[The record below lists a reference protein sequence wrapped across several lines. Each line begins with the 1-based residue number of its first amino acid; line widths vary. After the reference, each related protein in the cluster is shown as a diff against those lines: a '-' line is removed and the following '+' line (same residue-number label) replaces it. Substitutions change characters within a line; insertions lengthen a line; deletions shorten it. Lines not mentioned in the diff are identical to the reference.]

1 MHSPSPILKISNL
14 TKNFGGRQG
23 IADFSFHVESQE
35 CLGVIGPNGAGKTT
49 LFNLL
54 TGFYHPTSGSI
65 FWQEKA
71 IHGCSPAWIARQG
84 IARTFQNIRLFKQL
98 SVLENVRIAYD
109 SHLSYTPL
117 GALLRT
123 PCARQQESGSNKAAL
138 ELLGMLGMADM
149 AQQKAGSLSYGF
161 QRRLEIARALALN
174 PKLLLL
180 DEPVAGMNE
189 HEMAQVLDLLRW
201 VQREF
206 SSTFIL
212 IEHHMGFVMELC
224 QRLLVLDFG
233 SLIAEGSPSE
243 IKKNQRVIEAYLG
256 TEQEKY

>member
-1 MHSPSPILKISNL
+1 MPSSSILKTTNL
-14 TKNFGGRQG
+14 TKSFGGRQSLAG
-23 IADFSFHVESQE
+23 LSFYVQPQE
-35 CLGVIGPNGAGKTT
+35 CLGIIGPNGAGKTT

-54 TGFYHPTSGSI
+54 TGFYQPTSGTI
-65 FWQEKA
+65 FWQEKP
-71 IHGCSPAWIARQG
+71 IHTSSPAAIARLG

-109 SHLSYTPL
+109 SRLNYTPL

-123 PCARQQESGSNKAAL
+123 PFARNQEKTSNKKAL
-138 ELLGMLGMADM
+138 ELLDMLGMVHM
-149 AQQKAGSLSYGF
+149 SQQTAGSLPYGF

-189 HEMAQVLDLLRW
+189 HEMAQILDLLRW

-212 IEHHMGFVMELC
+212 IEHHMGFVTELC
-224 QRLLVLDFG
+224 SRLLVLDFG

-243 IKKNQRVIEAYLG
+243 IKNNPRVIEAYLG
-256 TEQEKY
+256 KENL

>member
-1 MHSPSPILKISNL
+1 MANFSSPILQISNL
-14 TKNFGGRQG
+14 TKSFGGRQSL
-23 IADFSFHVESQE
+23 ADVSFHVHPQE
-35 CLGVIGPNGAGKTT
+35 CLGIIGPNGAGKTT

-54 TGFYHPTSGSI
+54 TGFYKPTAGSI
-65 FWQEKA
+65 FWQQKP
-71 IHGCSPAWIARQG
+71 IQGFSPTAIARLG

-109 SHLSYTPL
+109 SRLNYTPM

-123 PCARQQESGSNKAAL
+123 PFARGQEKNSNKAAL
-138 ELLGMLGMADM
+138 ELLEMLGMTEM
-149 AQQKAGSLSYGF
+149 AQQPAGSLPYGF

-189 HEMAQVLDLLRW
+189 QEMGKILELLRW
-201 VQREF
+201 VQQEF

-212 IEHHMGFVMELC
+212 IEHHMRFVMELC
-224 QRLLVLDFG
+224 PRLLVLDFG
-233 SLIAEGSPSE
+233 SLIAEGSPNE

-256 TEQEKY
+256 RES

>member
-1 MHSPSPILKISNL
+1 MSTLLPLLETRNL
-14 TKNFGGRQG
+14 TKSFGGRQSL
-23 IADFSFHVESQE
+23 ADVSFSLHAQE

-54 TGFYHPTSGSI
+54 TGFYAPTTGQI
-65 FWQEKA
+65 LWQQKP
-71 IHGCSPAWIARQG
+71 IQGTSPAAITRLG

-98 SVLENVRIAYD
+98 TVLENVKIAYD
-109 SHLSYTPL
+109 SHLNYSPW

-123 PCARQQESGSNKAAL
+123 PATYHQEKKAHKTAL
-138 ELLGMLGMADM
+138 ELLDMLGMADM
-149 AQQKAGSLSYGF
+149 AFRPAGNLPYGF

-180 DEPVAGMNE
+180 DEPVAGMNDQ
-189 HEMAQVLDLLRW
+189 EMAQILDLLRW
-201 VQREF
+201 VHREF

-224 QRLLVLDFG
+224 SRLLVLDFG
-233 SLIAEGSPSE
+233 SLIAEGNPTE
-243 IKKNQRVIEAYLG
+243 IKKNPRVIEAYLG
-256 TEQEKY
+256 TEINHL

>member
-1 MHSPSPILKISNL
+1 MTNPSPILKISNL
-14 TKNFGGRQG
+14 TKSFGGRQSL
-23 IADFSFHVESQE
+23 ADVSFHVHSQE

-54 TGFYHPTSGSI
+54 TGFYHPTSGTI

-71 IHGCSPAWIARQG
+71 IHGCSPAAIARQG

-109 SHLSYTPL
+109 SRLNYTPL

-123 PCARQQESGSNKAAL
+123 PLTRHQESTSNKAAL

-149 AQQKAGSLSYGF
+149 AQQAAGSLPYGF

-189 HEMAQVLDLLRW
+189 HEITEVLDLLRW

-224 QRLLVLDFG
+224 PRLLVLDFG
-233 SLIAEGSPSE
+233 SLIAEGSPAE
-243 IKKNQRVIEAYLG
+243 IKNNQRVIEAYLG
-256 TEQEKY
+256 TDN

>member
-1 MHSPSPILKISNL
+1 MDATSPILKTTNL
-14 TKNFGGRQG
+14 SKSFGGRQSL
-23 IADFSFHVESQE
+23 ANLSFHIQPQE
-35 CLGVIGPNGAGKTT
+35 CLGIIGPNGAGKTT

-54 TGFYHPTSGSI
+54 TGFYTPTEGSI
-65 FWQEKA
+65 FWQQKP
-71 IHGCSPAWIARQG
+71 IHGSSPAIIARLG

-109 SHLSYTPL
+109 SRLSYTPV

-123 PCARQQESGSNKAAL
+123 PFTRSQEKISNKKAL
-138 ELLGMLGMADM
+138 ELLDMLGMAD
-149 AQQKAGSLSYGF
+149 AAEQPAGGLPYGF
-161 QRRLEIARALALN
+161 QRRLEIARALALD

-189 HEMAQVLDLLRW
+189 QEIAKVLELLRW

-224 QRLLVLDFG
+224 SRLLVLDFG
-233 SLIAEGSPSE
+233 SLIAEGLPTE
-243 IKKNQRVIEAYLG
+243 IKNNKRVIEAYLG
-256 TEQEKY
+256 TES

>member
-1 MHSPSPILKISNL
+1 MANFSPILETTNL
-14 TKNFGGRQG
+14 TKSFGGRQSL
-23 IADFSFHVESQE
+23 ANVSFQVHPQE
-35 CLGVIGPNGAGKTT
+35 CLGIIGPNGAGKTT

-54 TGFYHPTSGSI
+54 TGFYTPTAGAI
-65 FWQEKA
+65 FWEQQP
-71 IHGCSPAWIARQG
+71 IQGSSPGTIARLG

-98 SVLENVRIAYD
+98 SVLENIRIAYD
-109 SHLSYTPL
+109 SHLNYTGL
-117 GALLRT
+117 GALLRS
-123 PCARQQESGSNKAAL
+123 PYMRHQEKISTKKAL
-138 ELLGMLGMADM
+138 ELLDMFSMVDM
-149 AQQKAGSLSYGF
+149 AQQSAGSLPYGF

-189 HEMAQVLDLLRW
+189 HETQKILDLLLW

-212 IEHHMGFVMELC
+212 IEHHMDFLMELC
-224 QRLLVLDFG
+224 PRLLVLDFG

-256 TEQEKY
+256 TEEF